1 MHPVSQRR
9 TGFTLIELLVVIAII
24 AILIAL
30 LLPAVQQARE
40 AARRT
45 QCKNNIKQLG
55 LALHNYHDTHG
66 VFPYSTMGDAS
77 VDATSP
83 SSPTTLGISGVNQR
97 GWLHILPFIDQA
109 ALYNKADFS
118 GAFGG
123 YNRGGATM
131 AGDPATNGNGA
142 VVSHLVT
149 AFLCPSDPGDRQF
162 RSSDSTYAISAAAYS
177 AGMYGSKT
185 SYDFSVQRYSSSVSL
200 WAASSGTTRRLF
212 GPHSGSRIRDV
223 TDGTS
228 NTAAIVEGTLDVK
241 DGVGQTWGYTK
252 WVGNG
257 IDLAASEGINFW
269 ICCSWRTPP
278 NADTRAGRTSSW
290 GGPGSNHT
298 GGAHVLMTD
307 GAVRFLSENISSVT
321 RKNLAY
327 ISDGEVIGEF

>member
-1 MHPVSQRR
+1 MRLVPLRR

-24 AILIAL
+24 AILISL

-40 AARRT
+40 AARRS
-45 QCKNNIKQLG
+45 QCKNNIKQIG

-83 SSPTTLGISGVNQR
+83 NSPTTLGISGVNQR
-97 GWLHILPFIDQA
+97 GWIHLLPFLDQA
-109 ALYNKADFS
+109 SLYNKANFS

-142 VVSHLVT
+142 VVSQLVQT
-149 AFLCPSDPGDRQF
+149 FLCPSDPGDRF
-162 RSSDSTYAISAAAYS
+162 YRSSTANYVISAAAYS
-177 AGMYGSKT
+177 AGMYGAKT
-185 SYDFSVQRYSSSVSL
+185 SYDFSVIRYSSSASL
-200 WAASSGTTRRLF
+200 WGATGGATQRLF
-212 GPHSGSRIRDV
+212 GPHSSSRIRDV

-228 NTAAIVEGTLDVK
+228 NTVAVVEGTLDVK

-257 IDLAASEGINFW
+257 IDLAYGNGINFW
-269 ICCSWRTPP
+269 VCCSWVTPP
-278 NADTRAGRTSSW
+278 NADTRAGRTGSW
-290 GGPGSNHT
+290 GVPGSNHT

-307 GAVRFLSENISSVT
+307 GAVRFLSENISSTT
-321 RKNLAY
+321 RNRLAY
-327 ISDGEVIGEF
+327 ISDGEVLGEF